1 MESIGISDSLRR
13 RETTIQFP
21 VEVDPS
27 QEWDGKDGPWST
39 FAVRI
44 GTPPQVA
51 RILPGTGSNQQ
62 MVVLPEGCMSS
73 KDTSTCPKLR
83 GFTFKINEST
93 TWENNTLYS
102 STSIYELGV
111 EKRLGFEGNA
121 IFGYDNMV
129 LGWLGSDGPN
139 TSNQSIAGIATK
151 DFFLGVLGLNPR
163 PTNFS
168 TFNNPVPSLLQNL
181 RDAQK
186 IPSLSWGYTAGN
198 RYRFNN
204 VFGQLILGGY
214 DSSRFVRNNIYIP
227 FDSQDLVDLSVNIE
241 RITSSDADGT
251 RALLPSSGI
260 SAYLDSSVSYIW
272 LPLDACQRF
281 EEEFGITWNDS
292 LELYLVNNTQHEKL
306 LTRNASIVFRI
317 GHFSTN
323 ETVDI
328 TFPYAAFDLTLSYP
342 YTTNPIRYFPLK
354 RAANDSQYTLGRVF
368 FQEAYVIADYERKN
382 FSVFQCNW
390 DASGKKDIVAIIS
403 PQDVQLPQDS
413 DSSSSKLHPGALAG
427 IAIGVVVGIIITVY
441 LIFRHY
447 MKPKSIQNG
456 ISRSGPSIDSREGDK
471 RGEIEDL
478 PPPTPYQMHLWAAN
492 EDAESDVSGASIRS
506 ENMTIASSIV
516 PSQRTQR
523 TDRGSS
529 PTRDKSNPLV

>member
-13 RETTIQFP
+13 RETTIPFP

-51 RILPGTGSNQQ
+51 RIIPGTGSNQQ

-73 KDTSTCPKLR
+73 KDTSTCPNLR
-83 GFTFKINEST
+83 GFTFKMDEST

-198 RYRFNN
+198 QYRFNN

-214 DSSRFVRNNIYIP
+214 DSSRFVHNNIYIP

-241 RITSSDADGT
+241 RITSSDANGT

-260 SAYLDSSVSYIW
+260 SAYLDSSVSHIW

-306 LTRNASIVFRI
+306 LARNANIVFRI
-317 GHFSTN
+317 GHFSTTQ
-323 ETVDI
+323 TVDI

-413 DSSSSKLHPGALAG
+413 DSPPSKLHPGALAG
-427 IAIGVVVGIIITVY
+427 IAIGVVVGIIIAVY
-441 LIFRHY
+441 LIFRYY
-447 MKPKSIQNG
+447 MKPKIIQNG
-456 ISRSGPSIDSREGDK
+456 ISRSGPSIDSSEGDK

>member
-13 RETTIQFP
+13 RETTIPFP

-51 RILPGTGSNQQ
+51 GILPGTGSNQQ

-73 KDTSTCPKLR
+73 KDTSTCPNLR
-83 GFTFKINEST
+83 GFTFKMNEST

-198 RYRFNN
+198 QYRFNN

-323 ETVDI
+323 QTVDI

-342 YTTNPIRYFPLK
+342 YTTNPARYFPLK

-413 DSSSSKLHPGALAG
+413 DSSSSKLHTGALAG
-427 IAIGVVVGIIITVY
+427 IAIGVVVGIIIAVY
-441 LIFRHY
+441 LIFRYY
-447 MKPKSIQNG
+447 MKPKIIQNG
-456 ISRSGPSIDSREGDK
+456 ISRSGPSIDSSEGDK

>member
-1 MESIGISDSLRR
+1 MESIGISDPLRR
-13 RETTIQFP
+13 RETTIPFP

-73 KDTSTCPKLR
+73 KDTSTCPNLR
-83 GFTFKINEST
+83 GFTFKMDEST

-121 IFGYDNMV
+121 IFGYDDMV

-198 RYRFNN
+198 QYRFNN

-323 ETVDI
+323 QTVDI

-342 YTTNPIRYFPLK
+342 YTTNPARYFPLK

-368 FQEAYVIADYERKN
+368 FQEAYVVADYERKN

-413 DSSSSKLHPGALAG
+413 GSSSSKLHPGALAG
-427 IAIGVVVGIIITVY
+427 IAIGVVVGIIIAVY
-441 LIFRHY
+441 LIFRYY
-447 MKPKSIQNG
+447 MKPKIIQNG
-456 ISRSGPSIDSREGDK
+456 ISRSGPSIDSSEGDK

>member
-1 MESIGISDSLRR
+1 MGSIDVGNSLRR
-13 RETTIQFP
+13 REVAIPFP

-27 QEWDGKDGPWST
+27 QEWDGNDGPWST
-39 FAVRI
+39 FAVRV
-44 GTPPQVA
+44 GTPSQVV
-51 RILPGTGSNQQ
+51 RMLPGTGSDQQ
-62 MVVLPEGCMSS
+62 MVVIPEGCMAPR
-73 KDTSTCPKLR
+73 DTSTCPNLR
-83 GFTFKINEST
+83 VTFQRNEST

-102 STSIYELGV
+102 PTSIYELGV
-111 EKRLGFEGNA
+111 EKRLGYTGNA

-129 LGWLGSDGPN
+129 LGWLGNDGPN
-139 TSNQSIAGIATK
+139 ATNQSIAGIATK

-181 RDAQK
+181 RHTQK
-186 IPSLSWGYTAGN
+186 IPSLSWSYTAGN
-198 RYRFNN
+198 QYRFNN

-214 DSSRFVRNNIYIP
+214 DKSRFVQNDIYFP

-241 RITSSDADGT
+241 HITSTDANGT

-260 SAYLDSSVSYIW
+260 SAYLDSSVSHIW
-272 LPLDACQRF
+272 LPLDACQKF
-281 EEEFGITWNDS
+281 EDEFGIIWNED
-292 LELYLVNNTQHEKL
+292 LKLYLVNNTQHEKL
-306 LTRNASIVFRI
+306 VIRDASIQFRI

-323 ETVDI
+323 KTVDI
-328 TFPYAAFDLTLSYP
+328 TFPYSAFDLKLSYP

-354 RAANDSQYTLGRVF
+354 RAANNTQYTLGRVF

-382 FSVFQCNW
+382 FSVCQCLW
-390 DASGKKDIVAIIS
+390 DANQQKDIEPIFSLQSIQ
-403 PQDVQLPQDS
+403 PPNNNQ
-413 DSSSSKLHPGALAG
+413 SSKLHPGALAG
-427 IAIGVVVGIIITVY
+427 IAIGVVAVLAIAAY
-441 LIFRHY
+441 LIFRY
-447 MKPKSIQNG
+447 WVKPKIIENG
-456 ISRSGPSIDSREGDK
+456 TSRSGPSTDSSEGDK
-471 RGEIEDL
+471 RGELED

-523 TDRGSS
+523 TQRGTS